1 MRKSL
6 GIIPGLLLL
15 AAIGA
20 PIDSVTVRLLRVRQG

>member
-6 GIIPGLLLL
+6 GIILGLLLL

-20 PIDSVTVRLLRVRQG
+20 PIDSVTGEAS